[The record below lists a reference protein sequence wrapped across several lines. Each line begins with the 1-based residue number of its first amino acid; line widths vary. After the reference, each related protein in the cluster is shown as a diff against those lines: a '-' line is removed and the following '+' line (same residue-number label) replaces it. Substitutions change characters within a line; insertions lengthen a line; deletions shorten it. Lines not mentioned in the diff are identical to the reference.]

1 MIPSS
6 KTKKMFMPEH
16 NNNENTVRRCRYPGC
31 GSEGHNRSTCAMRYR
46 QEEEVACE
54 RMIPRVHADNK
65 EELKRIRAMTAA
77 RKLEERMLNQARVLQ
92 EGAVRAQERAQAR
105 QDRDRQALERQ
116 VQVRQ
121 AQEGEAFGRGLVLL
135 EAEQRLEAALEGAAR
150 FNAGA
155 WEAREVEL
163 ARQERDRIAF
173 REREA
178 RAAQNVMQG
187 WDEERQEEE
196 RHIQGLPEER
206 QAELR
211 QGWEEERQAELR
223 EVELRQVRDMQIP
236 PNMDEIPL
244 ADRWRVWRDYENHG
258 APPNMVTDN
267 ELARMVAL
275 PVLRETAVEATE
287 CPICI
292 EDLGEV
298 GKTVLKCGH
307 TLCVSCFLQQM
318 MRATAESR
326 ARECKCPVC
335 RVSYIM

>member
-1 MIPSS
+1 
-6 KTKKMFMPEH
+6 MPKYDKH
-16 NNNENTVRRCRYPGC
+16 GNIFVRRCQTSGC
-31 GSEGHNRSTCAMRYR
+31 HSGGHDRRTCAKRFR
-46 QEEEVACE
+46 DEEA
-54 RMIPRVHADNK
+54 RASGNPIPRVHADNK

-77 RKLEERMLNQARVLQ
+77 RKLEERMLNQARELQ
-92 EGAVRAQERAQAR
+92 EGALRAQERAQAR

-150 FNAGA
+150 FDGA
-155 WEAREVEL
+155 LQRREVDL

-178 RAAQNVMQG
+178 RAAQNVMQR

-196 RHIQGLPEER
+196 RHIQGLPEEQ

-211 QGWEEERQAELR
+211 QGWEEEREAELR
-223 EVELRQVRDMQIP
+223 QALEGAGFNQINP
-236 PNMDEIPL
+236 PNRRHEPMET
-244 ADRWRVWRDYENHG
+244 ATENQ
-258 APPNMVTDN
+258 
-267 ELARMVAL
+267 LARMVAL

-318 MRATAESR
+318 MRATAANR
-326 ARECKCPVC
+326 VNDCACPVC

>member
-1 MIPSS
+1 MI
-6 KTKKMFMPEH
+6 EH
-16 NNNENTVRRCRYPGC
+16 VMNVVTAQPAQRQRRC
-31 GSEGHNRSTCAMRYR
+31 GHCDAVGHDRRTCATRFR
-46 QEEEVACE
+46 EVEEIAIGHPVP
-54 RMIPRVHADNK
+54 IVYADNK
-65 EELKRIRAMTAA
+65 DELKRLRELSAT
-77 RKLEERMLNQARVLQ
+77 RRREEAVQARARALQ
-92 EGAVRAQERAQAR
+92 ESENRARERANGA
-105 QDRDRQALERQ
+105 A
-116 VQVRQ
+116 
-121 AQEGEAFGRGLVLL
+121 GLRR
-135 EAEQRLEAALEGAAR
+135 AEALEGLAQ
-150 FNAGA
+150 FDGA
-155 WEAREVEL
+155 LQRREVEL
-163 ARQERDRIAF
+163 ARQERDRIAWRQ
-173 REREA
+173 REG
-178 RAAQNVMQG
+178 RAAQNVMQR

-223 EVELRQVRDMQIP
+223 RDRVRDMQNP

-258 APPNMVTDN
+258 APRNMVTDN
-267 ELARMVAL
+267 QLARMVAL

-307 TLCVSCFLQQM
+307 TVCVSCFLQQM
-318 MRATAESR
+318 MRATAETR
-326 ARECKCPVC
+326 ARECACPVC

>member
-1 MIPSS
+1 
-6 KTKKMFMPEH
+6 MPKYDKH
-16 NNNENTVRRCRYPGC
+16 GNIFVRHCQYPGC
-31 GSEGHNRSTCAMRYR
+31 DSEGHDRRTCAKRFR
-46 QEEEVACE
+46 EEEAIASGQP
-54 RMIPRVHADNK
+54 IPRVHADNK
-65 EELKRIRAMTAA
+65 EELKRIRAMTAT
-77 RKLEERMLNQARVLQ
+77 RKLEERTLNRARALQ
-92 EGAVRAQERAQAR
+92 ESANRARERAQAR
-105 QDRDRQALERQ
+105 QAQARQALERQ
-116 VQVRQ
+116 VRVRQ
-121 AQEGEAFGRGLVLL
+121 ALEIDRQALEGAEARERGLVLL

-155 WEAREVEL
+155 WEARGVEL

-196 RHIQGLPEER
+196 RHIQDLPEEQ
-206 QAELR
+206 QALLR
-211 QGWEEERQAELR
+211 QGWEEEREAELR
-223 EVELRQVRDMQIP
+223 QALEGAGFNQINP
-236 PNMDEIPL
+236 ANRRHEPMET
-244 ADRWRVWRDYENHG
+244 A
-258 APPNMVTDN
+258 TDN

-307 TLCVSCFLQQM
+307 TLCLSCFLQQM
-318 MRATAESR
+318 MRVTAANR
-326 ARECKCPVC
+326 ASECKCPVC
-335 RVSYIM
+335 RVGYIM

>member
-1 MIPSS
+1 M
-6 KTKKMFMPEH
+6 
-16 NNNENTVRRCRYPGC
+16 
-31 GSEGHNRSTCAMRYR
+31 
-46 QEEEVACE
+46 ACE

-77 RKLEERMLNQARVLQ
+77 RKLEEIMLNQALELQ
-92 EGAVRAQERAQAR
+92 EGALRAQERAQAR
-105 QDRDRQALERQ
+105 QAREREEAEARPILLREEARRIRDEYLARRQ
-116 VQVRQ
+116 VFDQQRV
-121 AQEGEAFGRGLVLL
+121 QEEHDPHMPDLIARHQQREA
-135 EAEQRLEAALEGAAR
+135 ADQRLEAALEGLAQ
-150 FNAGA
+150 FDGA
-155 WEAREVEL
+155 LQRREVEL
-163 ARQERDRIAF
+163 ARLAQHAGDMRRLGVEEQRARQERDRIAF

-187 WDEERQEEE
+187 
-196 RHIQGLPEER
+196 LPEER
-206 QAELR
+206 EAELR
-211 QGWEEERQAELR
+211 QALEGAGFN
-223 EVELRQVRDMQIP
+223 QI
-236 PNMDEIPL
+236 NL
-244 ADRWRVWRDYENHG
+244 ANRRHEPMET
-258 APPNMVTDN
+258 ATEN

-318 MRATAESR
+318 MRATAASR

-335 RVSYIM
+335 RVGYIV